1 MKWSELIAA
10 LAACGGLRTPGAV
23 ETALREAAAAPE
35 RDFRQLIDLVRSA
48 IGAVV
53 YPSKP
58 VGERWISL
66 EAIYADRAIVELAGR
81 KYQYGYT
88 VTATPSGDQVTLA
101 APVEVI
107 ETYVP
112 TVPADKTVVREAVAV
127 AVASD
132 QAFREA
138 QDGAIEVT
146 LIRAGRSINGNYYP
160 DATLR
165 EAAPMFEGVRVFAK
179 SDDQHVAGKG
189 KDVRNLIG
197 GIYSVRFVE
206 GKVPDTGTLVG
217 TFKALDP
224 TDTAV
229 VKMTEAVKRGMQG
242 LMGLSIDATA
252 RTKRRKEG
260 TETLREAVKFTK
272 VHSVDLIVEPG
283 AGGGLDRLTEAA
295 ADQTIPNQEGTAMP
309 LWKQRML
316 EAIKAKDPAK
326 HAAINLATISDD
338 EVVNLHEA
346 VCGPLVPAAGQQRM
360 TEAVDDN
367 TPVTRAD
374 LQVFTLRGAARERV
388 AGSKLPQAAKER
400 LQAQIATA
408 GADRLTEAA
417 VGDLIKA
424 EGDYIARFTESGT
437 VRVPDFVRGTSSE
450 QDRPAAIRDMLD
462 AFFDPAHKN
471 HRTVHSF
478 RECYIEITGDRRV
491 TGDVRDVDMSRLA
504 ESLGVMRES
513 VSSSTWAD
521 ALGDSITRRMQAVY
535 TGLTDLDAW
544 RRVATWGPVND
555 FRTQERVRI
564 GGYGNLPA
572 VAQGAAYTA
581 LTSPGDDKATYAV
594 TKRGG
599 TEDVT
604 LEAIR
609 NDDVQALR
617 RIPVELALAAKNTLY
632 EFVFDFYRTNPV
644 IHDAVA
650 LYHASRGNLFS
661 AAFTAAEYSAHRLAM
676 LTRTRAG
683 SGKRLATPPKTLLVP
698 FELEE
703 SAFNAFQR
711 ATNLDKTFVQSNVP
725 DIVGVSYWT
734 DASDWCTVADPMVL
748 PVLEIGFLD
757 GREDP
762 ELFVQDTPNVGSM
775 FSNDKVTYKI
785 RHIYGGAVLV
795 DGEKGTT
802 KAVVA

>member
-35 RDFRQLIDLVRSA
+35 RDFRQLIDMVRGA
-48 IGAVV
+48 IGAAV

-66 EAIYADRAIVELAGR
+66 EAIYSDRAIVELGGR

-88 VTATPSGDQVTLA
+88 VTATPSGDQVTLT
-101 APVEVI
+101 APVEVV

-112 TVPADKTVVREAVAV
+112 TVPADKTVVREAVAGTTE
-127 AVASD
+127 
-132 QAFREA
+132 QAMREA
-138 QDGAIEVT
+138 ADGSIEVT

-160 DATLR
+160 DAPLR

-179 SDDQHVAGKG
+179 SDSEHEAGKG

-197 GIYSVRFVE
+197 GIYNVRFVE
-206 GKVPDTGTLVG
+206 GAKPDTGALVG

-229 VKMTEAVKRGMQG
+229 TKMTEAVKRGMQG

-252 RTKRRKEG
+252 RTKRRKAG

-295 ADQTIPNQEGTAMP
+295 ADQSIPNQEGTAMP

-326 HAAINLATISDD
+326 HATINPETISDD

-346 VCGPLVPAAGQQRM
+346 VCGPLVPPAGQTRM
-360 TEAVDDN
+360 TEAVGDDA
-367 TPVTRAD
+367 PVTRAE
-374 LQVFTLRGAARERV
+374 LQVFTLRGAARDRI

-450 QDRPAAIRDMLD
+450 QDRPTMIRDMLD

-471 HRTVHSF
+471 HRGVHSF

-491 TGDVRDVDMSRLA
+491 SGDVRDVDMSRLA

-544 RRVATWGPVND
+544 KRVATWGPVND

-572 VAQGAAYTA
+572 VAQGAAYAA

-644 IHDAVA
+644 IHDTVA

-661 AAFTAAEYSAHRLAM
+661 AAFSATEYSAHRLAM

-703 SAFNAFQR
+703 GAFNAFQR